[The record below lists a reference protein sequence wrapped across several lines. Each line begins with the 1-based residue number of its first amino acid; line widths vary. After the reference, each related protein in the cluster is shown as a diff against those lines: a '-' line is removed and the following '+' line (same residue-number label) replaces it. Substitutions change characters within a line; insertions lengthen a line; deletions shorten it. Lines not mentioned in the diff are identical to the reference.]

1 MKNSVFLAVCLLAL
15 SGLRSPFLFA
25 APRAEGAAA
34 VSAANPGWSP
44 NGSSVDE
51 PTIDDGS
58 LIVAYYGRPKAPYM
72 GIVGRY
78 PKEEIIARVKATAG
92 KFQAMAGKTVRP
104 ALYLIYGT
112 CQPQGEIGYMSD
124 RMTHEYIRY
133 ALEEGALI
141 ILDHQIGRHT
151 LKEAVDR
158 LLPYLAYPNVHI
170 ALDFEWRTASPMKEI
185 GHVRG
190 EELNWIQEY
199 VQAFLSNNGIAGKK
213 YIIFHQFTKSMLRN
227 PGVVSSGFSR
237 VGLIHCTSGWGP
249 PDKKSATHALNAK
262 ITQIPLK
269 GFKLWYH
276 YSDKPG
282 IHFDNPLMSPK
293 EVLALS
299 PAPVLV
305 IYQ

>member
-1 MKNSVFLAVCLLAL
+1 MRNPVSFVVCFLAL
-15 SGLRSPFLFA
+15 SGLPSPFLFPA
-25 APRAEGAAA
+25 SNEGGAA
-34 VSAANPGWSP
+34 VSAAYPGWSP
-44 NGSSVDE
+44 SGSNIDE
-51 PTIDDGS
+51 PAIDDDS
-58 LIVAYYGRPKAPYM
+58 LIVAYYGRPKAAYM

-78 PKEEIIARVKATAG
+78 SKEEIITRVKATAG
-92 KFQAMAGKTVRP
+92 SFQAIANKKTVVP

-124 RMTHEYIRY
+124 KMTHEYIQY
-133 ALEEGALI
+133 ALDEGTLI

-170 ALDFEWRTASPMKEI
+170 ALDFEWRTANPMKEI
-185 GHVRG
+185 GFVRG

-199 VQAFLSNNGIAGKK
+199 VQDYLSKNGIGGKK

-227 PGVVSSGFSR
+227 PSVVSSGFTR
-237 VGLIHCTSGWGP
+237 VGLIHCTSGWGS
-249 PDKKSATHALNAK
+249 PDKKSATHSLNAK

-269 GFKLWYH
+269 GFKLWYY

-282 IHFDNPLMSPK
+282 IHFDNPLMTPK